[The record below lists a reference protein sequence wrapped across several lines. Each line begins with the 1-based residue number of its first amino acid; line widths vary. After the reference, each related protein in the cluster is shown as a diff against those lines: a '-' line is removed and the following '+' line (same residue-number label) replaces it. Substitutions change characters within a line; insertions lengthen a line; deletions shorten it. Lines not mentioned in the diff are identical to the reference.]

1 MRELLSYG
9 LIHPAFTEPE
19 RNQIT
24 QWANKISNIALK
36 GNNDGEKIKLLCVTC
51 NSVNIIKIKVKP
63 TKVQ

>member
-36 GNNDGEKIKLLCVTC
+36 GNNDGENFCGTFNIIQVKIKP
-51 NSVNIIKIKVKP
+51 SKVY
-63 TKVQ
+63 